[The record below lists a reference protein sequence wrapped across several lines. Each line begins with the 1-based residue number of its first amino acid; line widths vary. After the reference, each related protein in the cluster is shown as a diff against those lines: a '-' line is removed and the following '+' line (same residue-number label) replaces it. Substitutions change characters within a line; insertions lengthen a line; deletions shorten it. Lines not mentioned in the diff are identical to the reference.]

1 MNDFTYVVDSDD
13 YIEKAR
19 GSHKYLKREGS
30 PGNYRYFYK
39 MPDGSIQE
47 GDAAQ
52 QEAGKLDHMKR
63 LLIGR
68 EQGHHAMTDAEI
80 SRHVGGPADRLR
92 QVRSNMHRSAQTTG
106 RSVASTYERHHI
118 VEAHADPNHPSYAEH
133 ADAARDAASLTPAPR
148 AASAT
153 PRRPRRTPAATLPG
167 GQPVAERQAQ
177 IAAMSPRDR
186 RIAEASDAAHDA
198 GEDGDQIQEAERAAG
213 EAHDHEE
220 AARSRTEDP
229 RRQPGGDIFTSDSSE
244 GAQLRM
250 AHRRAGNNPPINA
263 SGHPVATEAARASA
277 PAIPAAA
284 APDPEAERKVQ
295 IKALRDELKNEHGV
309 NFESTPAPAP
319 AEAPAS
325 EAVAERAR
333 AASRAAQAAH
343 PDSNTGTPAARALS
357 ASDPDFGASEA
368 EIQRA
373 VAAQAAGHNPYLHRA
388 VEIFHRIRGDIKPE
402 RRELIDNFFKA
413 HDVVQARGEV
423 PTREN
428 VLAAYKALPGNRLKR
443 TLPAEDVER
452 GTFHTMDEMFDNPP
466 LNPEVERMKRGYAAK
481 QFQRLK
487 PFLKDSW
494 HAANPPRED
503 GGPPPPMP
511 TWGDLKSW
519 SEHEGPR
526 PAWAP
531 SSGRGQAVPEE
542 VHAASVKGADGKP
555 QYPPA
560 WMPIHLMPVWN
571 YIVKSSMRDSE
582 NPYEAAKPGAQ
593 ELAGMS
599 FGNQATRHEGK
610 IISSLRKYIQMRGGP
625 EKLIDIPS
633 SKLAEAGEGFTHRDI
648 FKSDMSDA
656 ELKKLITMK
665 IIDPVGLT
673 AILKKM
679 MKTTKKSFE
688 LFVDADDVYIPN
700 LVRKGEPTNFTI
712 DLRKSEKIRRIR
724 EILIARGR

>member
-1 MNDFTYVVDSDD
+1 MNGFEYVIDEDD

-30 PGNYRYFYK
+30 PGAYRYFYK

-47 GDAAQ
+47 GDAGQ
-52 QEAGKLDHMKR
+52 QAGGKLDHIKR
-63 LLIGR
+63 LLVGR
-68 EQGHHAMTDAEI
+68 DQGHHAMTDEEI
-80 SRHVGGPADRLR
+80 GRHVGLPAQRVR
-92 QVRSNMHRSAQTTG
+92 WTRSNMNQSERSTG
-106 RSVASTYERHHI
+106 RTVASGYERHHI
-118 VEAHADPNHPSYAEH
+118 AEANADPNHPSYAEH
-133 ADAARDAASLTPAPR
+133 ADAARNAAPSTPAPR

-153 PRRPRRTPAATLPG
+153 PRRSRARPTPPMG
-167 GQPVAERQAQ
+167 
-177 IAAMSPRDR
+177 SPRQR
-186 RIAEASDAAHDA
+186 REAEDAAA
-198 GEDGDQIQEAERAAG
+198 
-213 EAHDHEE
+213 
-220 AARSRTEDP
+220 SDP

-244 GAQLRM
+244 GAQLRT

-263 SGHPVATEAARASA
+263 SGHPVATEAARSST
-277 PAIPAAA
+277 PAIPAAPA
-284 APDPEAERKVQ
+284 ADHEAERKAK
-295 IKALRDELKNEHGV
+295 IKALRDKLKNEHGV
-309 NFESTPAPAP
+309 SLEPAPAPAPAP
-319 AEAPAS
+319 AEVPAPTA
-325 EAVAERAR
+325 AR
-333 AASRAAQAAH
+333 STADAAQAAH
-343 PDSNTGTPAARALS
+343 PDSNPGTPAARELS
-357 ASDPDFGASEA
+357 RADPDFGASEN

-402 RRELIDNFFKA
+402 RKTAVDNFFKA
-413 HDVVQARGEV
+413 HDTVQARGEV

-428 VLAAYKALPGNRLKR
+428 VLAAYKAIPGNRLKR

-487 PFLKDSW
+487 PFLKDAW
-494 HAANPPRED
+494 HAANPPREG

-519 SEHEGPR
+519 SEHGGPR

-531 SSGRGQAVPEE
+531 GSGRGQAVPEE
-542 VHAASVKGADGKP
+542 VHAAAVKDADGKP
-555 QYPPA
+555 QYPPP

-582 NPYEAAKPGAQ
+582 NPYQTAAPGSQ

-633 SKLAEAGEGFTHRDI
+633 SKLTEAGEGFTHRDI

-656 ELKKLITMK
+656 ELKKLITTK

-673 AILKKM
+673 AILKKQ
-679 MKTTKKSFE
+679 MKTTEKSFE
-688 LFVDADDVYIPN
+688 LFVDADDVYVPN
-700 LVRKGEPTNFTI
+700 LIRKGEPTNFTI
-712 DLRKSEKIRRIR
+712 DLRKSEKIQRIK